1 MSKLLFVSAELGMHT
16 PKLFPGFK
24 AELDELVM
32 YAVHLCV
39 NSVDSCVE
47 SLLYAADSHCE
58 ALLNPVNFRCEA
70 LLHAVDLGVKLV
82 DSCVEPVDA
91 MIEPPTAPKHR
102 RYDCCESGEERH
114 LRNYRF
120 YRHGDHPPI
129 LTMKYG

>member
-1 MSKLLFVSAELGMHT
+1 MHT

-47 SLLYAADSHCE
+47 L
-58 ALLNPVNFRCEA
+58 
-70 LLHAVDLGVKLV
+70 
-82 DSCVEPVDA
+82 VDA

-102 RYDCCESGEERH
+102 RYDCCEGGEERH
-114 LRNYRF
+114 
-120 YRHGDHPPI
+120 HETIVSIDTVII
-129 LTMKYG
+129 LLFSQ